1 MNRTTSFQLSVL
13 LLLVF
18 FATRIAA
25 IDLFPV
31 FIDETL
37 HIHYGEKMLETGSPV
52 YDDIGR
58 LFTIW
63 WVIPFQAFA
72 NEPVWIARVAIV
84 LVTLPGT
91 AALLA
96 LGHAAQPKWGA
107 LLAGLLVITSTY
119 LLFFGRLA
127 LADPAANSMI
137 ALALL
142 FASRL
147 KNRLRPSDAILTG
160 ALLFVA
166 YGFKAASL
174 YYLVIPAAAALTLK
188 PHGRPWRAQVVWLI
202 YAVATFGLLFGA
214 FNGVLLLRG
223 HSTLLNHIRYALT
236 GSVGDTATGS
246 TLLTLPARI
255 LENAALSLQLQSH
268 YTGPVIAIL
277 LVVAVGY
284 FTITRRFFL
293 PLILFLPL
301 VAIWAQESQN
311 SRYFVTPIT
320 ILMLIGAI
328 ALASLLAVL
337 PRRGQPIA
345 LVIIAL
351 GLLVHWGPFYWASTH
366 DPLAIPLA
374 DRDAA
379 EHVRSDASGF
389 GLAEARWALLAHGA
403 TRVIGIMAN
412 CQGLRY
418 LSLDDFP
425 VECPRVNPNGEDIPA
440 LQALME
446 SSRAPGVF
454 VVLEDLPYAPDHT
467 PGVIS
472 ATIRHA
478 SGRPRLTIYALDPD
492 YRPCNYCG

>member
-1 MNRTTSFQLSVL
+1 MNRTTGFQLSVL

-25 IDLFPV
+25 TDLFPV
-31 FIDETL
+31 FIDETI
-37 HIHYGEKMLETGSPV
+37 HIHYAEKMLETGSPI
-52 YDDIGR
+52 YSDIGR

-63 WVIPFQAFA
+63 WMIPFQPFA

-84 LVTLPGT
+84 LVTLPGM
-91 AALLA
+91 AALLT
-96 LGHAAQPKWGA
+96 LGRAAQPKWGV
-107 LLAGLLVITSTY
+107 LLVGLLVITSSY

-147 KNRLRPSDAILTG
+147 KNRLRSSDAILTG

-174 YYLVIPAAAALTLK
+174 YYLVIPVAAALILR
-188 PHGRPWRAQVVWLI
+188 PRARPWQTQVVWLA
-202 YAVATFGLLFGA
+202 YAAVTFGLLFGA
-214 FNGVLLLRG
+214 FNGALLLRG
-223 HSTLLNHIRYALT
+223 HSTLLTHIRYALT
-236 GSVGDTATGS
+236 GSASGTATSS
-246 TLLTLPARI
+246 TLLALPARI
-255 LENAALSLQLQSH
+255 LENAILSLQLQSH
-268 YTGPVIAIL
+268 YTGPVTAVL
-277 LVVAVGY
+277 LVAAVGY
-284 FTITRRFFL
+284 FAVRRDFFL
-293 PLILFLPL
+293 PLVLFLPL
-301 VAIWAQESQN
+301 VAIWAQDAQN

-320 ILMLIGAI
+320 ILMLMGAI
-328 ALASLLAVL
+328 ALSSLLAAL

-345 LVIIAL
+345 LAIIIL

-379 EHVRSDASGF
+379 EHVHSDASGF
-389 GLAEARWALLAHGA
+389 GLAETRWALLASGA
-403 TRVIGIMAN
+403 TRVIGILAN

-418 LSLDDFP
+418 LSLGDFQ

-472 ATIRHA
+472 ATIRHP